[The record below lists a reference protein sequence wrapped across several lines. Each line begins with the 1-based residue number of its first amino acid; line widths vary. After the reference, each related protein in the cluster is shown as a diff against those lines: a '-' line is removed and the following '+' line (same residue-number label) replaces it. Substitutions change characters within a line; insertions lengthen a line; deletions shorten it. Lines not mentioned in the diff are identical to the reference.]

1 MAMTDYPYPANFL
14 EPMPA
19 WPVAE
24 SIKPF
29 IDIPTL
35 EELLNEEE
43 NRGFFGV
50 VSDKIGNSMRQV
62 SKLSQ
67 MLANRTSKLNGGMI
81 DREELVLNA
90 LHDSTNIYFNY
101 TGAYPCTNLS
111 DWEGTGNLD
120 GFGWNILACN

>member
-81 DREELVLNA
+81 DREE
-90 LHDSTNIYFNY
+90 
-101 TGAYPCTNLS
+101 
-111 DWEGTGNLD
+111 
-120 GFGWNILACN
+120 

>member
-35 EELLNEEE
+35 DELLYEEE

>member
-1 MAMTDYPYPANFL
+1 MTDYPYPANFL